1 MIEITQI
8 SAGYGEFQALFDISF
23 SVKKG
28 TTAIIVGPNGAGKST
43 LLNCISGLLTVS
55 SGSIY
60 FDGISTHN
68 LKPHKI
74 VEMGIVSVPE
84 GDRLFP
90 YLSVEE
96 NLKMGSFPRRARK
109 AFKNNLKWVYDLY
122 PILLRRKR
130 QLAGLLSGGERRML
144 AIGRALMASPRV
156 ILFDEPSLGLAPLI
170 VKNVFELIK
179 QINATGYTIL
189 LVEQNAK
196 KAISLADNAFLLE
209 SGRIKLKGS
218 KEDFLSND
226 HIKKAYIGL

>member
-8 SAGYGEFQALFDISF
+8 SAGYGDFQALFDISF

-43 LLNCISGLLTVS
+43 LLKSISGLLTIL
-55 SGSIY
+55 SGSIC
-60 FDGISTHN
+60 FNGIPTHI
-68 LKPHKI
+68 LKPHK
-74 VEMGIVSVPE
+74 VVGMGIAFVPE

-122 PILLRRKR
+122 PILFRRKH

-144 AIGRALMASPRV
+144 AIGRALMASPRL

-189 LVEQNAK
+189 MVEQNAK

-209 SGRIKLKGS
+209 SGRIKLKGN

-226 HIKKAYIGL
+226 HIKKAYLGL